1 MENGHT
7 GDDTLQISGQLQINT
22 HVCLFVC
29 LFVFAP
35 EGFTTLVTNE
45 GLEKA
50 RAYLNQM
57 PWDQR
62 LYTPSEGCV

>member
-50 RAYLNQM
+50 RAY
-57 PWDQR
+57 P
-62 LYTPSEGCV
+62 T